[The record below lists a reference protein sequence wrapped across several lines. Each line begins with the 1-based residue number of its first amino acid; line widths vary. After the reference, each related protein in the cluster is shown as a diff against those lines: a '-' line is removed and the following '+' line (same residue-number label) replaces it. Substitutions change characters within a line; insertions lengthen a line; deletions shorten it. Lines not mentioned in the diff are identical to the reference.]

1 MEQPD
6 TDTDTAANR
15 LRELLNYREH
25 PVTGPEGHSYT
36 AFQARTPTA
45 ASPALCDLDVVEQIG
60 SAVAEVERH
69 TRAANPDAG
78 PLPAHVAAVYDWAR
92 EHTAHAPQ
100 VEQARRDMRE
110 YRHYLEHAIAA
121 GDTSVV
127 RPHRC
132 PDCQTFGLFW
142 PRSNGRNVKALV
154 VCVNRHCADRN
165 GGVSRAHSL
174 ARLAFE
180 HVTAQKM
187 LKDCAT

>member
-6 TDTDTAANR
+6 AADTAAAR
-15 LRELLNYREH
+15 LGQLHAYFREH

-36 AFQARTPTA
+36 AFQARTPA
-45 ASPALCDLDVVEQIG
+45 VASPALTDLDTVERID
-60 SAVAEVERH
+60 SAVAEVVHH
-69 TRAANPDAG
+69 TRAVNPDAG
-78 PLPAHVAAVYDWAR
+78 PLPGYVAGVYAWAR
-92 EHTAHAPQ
+92 EHTQHAPE
-100 VEQARRDMRE
+100 VEQQRRDTRE

-142 PRSNGRNVKALV
+142 PRTNGRNVKALV

-165 GGVSRAHSL
+165 GGISRTHSL